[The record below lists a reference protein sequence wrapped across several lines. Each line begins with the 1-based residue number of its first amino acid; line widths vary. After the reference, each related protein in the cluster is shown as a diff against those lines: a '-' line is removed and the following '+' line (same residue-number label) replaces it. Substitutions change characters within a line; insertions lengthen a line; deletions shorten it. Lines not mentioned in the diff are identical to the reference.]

1 MTCLG
6 RGAACLGELESAG
19 GTAELFFAAVV
30 VGRTKRLAD
39 EEVCAAV
46 FFLPFGL
53 AAASGLARWTRL
65 ERRTVGEREMD
76 ED

>member
-6 RGAACLGELESAG
+6 RGEACLGELESAG
-19 GTAELFFAAVV
+19 GTAELFFAAAV
-30 VGRTKRLAD
+30 VGRTERLAD

-46 FFLPFGL
+46 IFLPFGL